1 MFKRMV
7 LKSVLVEMVRLENA
21 AKKRNAEW
29 ALLILKRM
37 LN

>member
-7 LKSVLVEMVRLENA
+7 LKSVLDVVQRLENSM
-21 AKKRNAEW
+21 KNQSAEW
-29 ALLILKRM
+29 ALLIQIRV